1 MRIPFLSSPPKPEAP
16 IKVDPRLEAL
26 TLGWLRDPDLVRHLL
41 SDDAFFCFRSLD
53 NELLLALGQREFE
66 VLLTSTNAG
75 DGRSTIAMVL
85 ATLSAAYSSDQSVLY
100 VDASDDFRHSQR
112 LFNTP
117 PERLGLYDYL
127 EGTAEVDQVFQA
139 TPLNNL
145 QVVTCSAAK
154 EGRRM
159 FDPKRFENFL
169 AEARKRFQRIIIDAP
184 PLETHREA
192 LPMARVVGNTLLVLR
207 CRHTPRARATLAMRD
222 LQGVGAKV
230 IGSVLNDRVYPIPG
244 TRPGS

>member
-1 MRIPFLSSPPKPEAP
+1 M
-16 IKVDPRLEAL
+16 
-26 TLGWLRDPDLVRHLL
+26 
-41 SDDAFFCFRSLD
+41 
-53 NELLLALGQREFE
+53 LALGQREFE
-66 VLLTSTNAG
+66 LLLTSTNAG
-75 DGRSTIAMVL
+75 DGRSTIAMIL
-85 ATLSAAYSSDQSVLY
+85 ASLSAVYSSDLSVLY

-117 PERLGLYDYL
+117 PERPGLYDYL
-127 EGTAEVDQVFQA
+127 EGTAEINQVLQA

-154 EGRRM
+154 EGRRL
-159 FDPKRFENFL
+159 FNPKRFEHFL
-169 AEARKRFQRIIIDAP
+169 VESRQRFQRIIIDAP

-192 LPMARVVGNTLLVLR
+192 LSMARVVIKTLLVLR
-207 CRHTPRARATLAMRD
+207 CRHTPRARTTPAMRD

-230 IGSVLNDRVYPIPG
+230 IGSVLNNRVYPIPG